1 MKTTDISTLGEFALI
16 DRLTKNTKL
25 YHKSTLKGIGDDA
38 AVLSYADKLSLVSS
52 DMLVEGVHFN
62 LAYTPLMHLGYKAVV
77 VNLSDIFAMNGKPQ
91 QIFVNI
97 AVSNRFPLEAVEE
110 IYKGIHKACQL
121 YKVDLAGGD
130 TTSSLRGLVISV
142 TAVGEAEP
150 EKVCYRKGA
159 GINDLICV
167 SGDLGAA
174 YAGLKVLERENEIFM
189 KNPEIQPDISSYK
202 YIAERQLKPEARADV
217 IELFKQLNIKPTS
230 MIDISDGLSS
240 ELMHI
245 CKSSDTGCY
254 VYEEKLPIAK
264 ETKAFAEET
273 QIPPSIFAM
282 NGGEDYELL
291 FTIKQEDYKQ
301 IETNP
306 VITVIGHITDKEKGQ
321 YIITPDEKEVPIQA
335 QGWNTFDR
343 PDEKE
348 VS

>member
-25 YHKSTLKGIGDDA
+25 HHASTVKGIGDDA
-38 AVLSYADKLSLVSS
+38 AVLSYGDKMSLVST

-62 LAYTPLMHLGYKAVV
+62 LMYTPLMHLGYKAVI
-77 VNLSDIFAMNGKPQ
+77 VNLSDIFAMNGEPKQ
-91 QIFVNI
+91 VFVNI

-110 IYKGIHKACQL
+110 IYKGIHKACRL

-130 TTSSLRGLVISV
+130 TTSSVKGLVISV
-142 TAVGEAEP
+142 TAVGEVKSENI
-150 EKVCYRKGA
+150 CYRKGA
-159 GINDLICV
+159 SKNELLCV

-174 YAGLKVLERENEIFM
+174 YAGLKVLERENEIFK
-189 KNPEIQPDISSYK
+189 KNPEIQPDISAYK
-202 YIAERQLKPEARADV
+202 YIAERQLKPEARGDL

-245 CKSSDTGCY
+245 CKASDTGCY
-254 VYEEKLPIAK
+254 VYEDKLPLAP

-273 QIPPSIFAM
+273 QIPASIFAM

-306 VITVIGHITDKEKGQ
+306 AITVIGHITDKEKGQ

-343 PDEKE
+343 PDDQK
-348 VS
+348 